1 MGKITG
7 KPNGRP
13 LLYESSEDMQIIIDE
28 YFDYCDNRLKQVH
41 SKEGESYGISN
52 PEPYTMSGLA
62 YALGM
67 DRRTLIDYKNRDEFI
82 LTIQRARNKV
92 EADVE
97 RRMSDRD
104 TFTPGLIFNA
114 KNNFDWKDKSE
125 QDVKVQAVQ
134 PLFDIERVKLEDNIS
149 DKI

>member
-13 LLYESSEDMQIIIDE
+13 LLYESSED
-28 YFDYCDNRLKQVH
+28 
-41 SKEGESYGISN
+41 GISN

-62 YALGM
+62 YALEM
-67 DRRTLIDYKNRDEFI
+67 DRKSLLNYKRKDEFFH
-82 LTIQRARNKV
+82 TVQRARNKV